1 MGSLAGGLARKVEEA
16 LTIPLVKNL
25 VDDIMVVSE
34 ESIEYVIVYAWSRC
48 QQVIEGSAAV
58 TLAAIL
64 EGLVSLQP
72 AILVISGGNVQAEM
86 RRDLVRKWSSEN
98 LHK

>member
-34 ESIEYVIVYAWSRC
+34 ESSNMQLLTLGR
-48 QQVIEGSAAV
+48 V
-58 TLAAIL
+58 T
-64 EGLVSLQP
+64 
-72 AILVISGGNVQAEM
+72 N
-86 RRDLVRKWSSEN
+86 R
-98 LHK
+98 